1 MERVSKKQPD
11 NQFPGP
17 PIALPDEILETLT
30 AFLRG
35 EVEGGGARE
44 RLRAAEL
51 LGKRFGLFETAGGEE
66 MIPVVIE
73 GGDML

>member
-1 MERVSKKQPD
+1 MEQLKTAD
-11 NQFPGP
+11 
-17 PIALPDEILETLT
+17 IAPLEEVLGVLT

-51 LGKRFGLFETAGGEE
+51 LGKRFGLFETAEAEE
-66 MIPVVIE
+66 AVPVIIE
-73 GGDML
+73 GGDKL